1 MENQNPVFGRKI
13 YFINP
18 PYAIKTTLID
28 RLRALEYEAYYIHD
42 PRSAKAILEN
52 NPDSLCFVCI
62 DSILPTNQWFNF
74 IKSFETNDNLKSIF
88 IGILSQNIK
97 TSEKNQFLLKTNIPG
112 GFISLTESFDKIT
125 DKIIQI
131 CELNG
136 AKGRRQYV
144 RLNCNNYEETFVHIS
159 KNGRLYPMKLID
171 ISSVGFACMLK
182 TKDKSIF
189 TEKEILKPIVITLG
203 LKTIN
208 IEAAVFALKENPNYV
223 TMVMLFMPSTSATTK
238 DIIRNYVFSMLQGD
252 LDMKVEITV
261 RDNTD
266 YSKDLT
272 KETGDKSSAFINE
285 EEITSDT
292 NLDEVSDLEEAVEQ
306 EQPEQS
312 S

>member
-1 MENQNPVFGRKI
+1 MENQPPIFGRKI

-52 NPDSLCFVCI
+52 NPDSICFICI

-74 IKSFETNDNLKSIF
+74 IKSFELNENLKSTI
-88 IGILSQNIK
+88 IGILSKNIK
-97 TSEKNQFLLKTNIPG
+97 TSDKNQFLLKTNIPG
-112 GFISLTESFDKIT
+112 GFISLNDTFEKIT

-144 RLNCNNYEETFVHIS
+144 RLNCTNYEGTFVHIS
-159 KNGRLYPMKLID
+159 KNGRLYPMRLID

-182 TKDKSIF
+182 SKDRNIF
-189 TEKEILKPIVITLG
+189 TEKEILKPIVIALG

-208 IEAAVFALKENPNYV
+208 VEAAVFALKDNPNYV
-223 TMVMLFMPSTSATTK
+223 TMVMLFMPSTSSTTK
-238 DIIRNYVFSMLQGD
+238 DIIRNYVFSILQGD
-252 LDMKVEITV
+252 LDMKIEITV
-261 RDNTD
+261 KDNTD

-272 KETGDKSSAFINE
+272 KETGNITDTFIYE
-285 EEITSDT
+285 EEITSET
-292 NLDEVSDLEEAVEQ
+292 SLNEVSDLEEAPEHEQ
-306 EQPEQS
+306 TEQS
-312 S
+312 T